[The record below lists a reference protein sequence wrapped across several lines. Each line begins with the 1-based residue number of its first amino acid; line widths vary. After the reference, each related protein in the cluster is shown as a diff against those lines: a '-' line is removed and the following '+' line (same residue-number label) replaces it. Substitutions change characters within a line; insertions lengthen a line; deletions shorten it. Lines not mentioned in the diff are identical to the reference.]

1 MQLVVPL
8 LIAYLVLVGLFL
20 GSFINLAADR
30 IPRGESVVRPASHCR
45 ACGRL
50 LNWIDLLP
58 VVGYFIRGGRCANCR
73 TPIGLAAPVIEA
85 VSGLLV
91 AIPLVWLGLL
101 WGTLAGIALVA
112 VWGAAVVAYAVRR
125 GVSA

>member
-1 MQLVVPL
+1 MQTVVPFV
-8 LIAYLVLVGLFL
+8 IAYLILVGLFL

-45 ACGRL
+45 TCGRR
-50 LNWIDLLP
+50 LNWVDLLP
-58 VVGYFIRGGRCANCR
+58 VAGYLIRGGRCASCR

-85 VSGLLV
+85 TSGLLL

-101 WGTLAGIALVA
+101 WGALAGIALVA
-112 VWGAAVVAYAVRR
+112 LWGAAVVAYAVRR

>member
-45 ACGRL
+45 ACGRR

-58 VVGYFIRGGRCANCR
+58 VVGYFIRGGRCASCG

-85 VSGLLV
+85 ISGLLL
-91 AIPLVWLGLL
+91 AIPLIWLGLL
-101 WGTLAGIALVA
+101 WGALAGIALVA
-112 VWGAAVVAYAVRR
+112 VWGAAVVAYAVRQ
-125 GVSA
+125 GVSE